1 MDIFQSHTSL
11 AISCCLQHNN
21 LAYVACV
28 VQYCWVDRPISLY
41 NLFTEESDLE
51 MPDELVA
58 AACGAEWWFGVRG
71 GMAATG
77 GVGSV
82 RKRGRERR
90 ASG

>member
-11 AISCCLQHNN
+11 AISCCLQHN

-51 MPDELVA
+51 MPDELAA
-58 AACGAEWWFGVRG
+58 AACGAERLFGMRG
-71 GMAATG
+71 GTATTC

-90 ASG
+90 EGG